1 MIDVDSPSLELAEVL
16 KLICKVFWSATW
28 MGIPDIL
35 LQESQFVGWMTGFHK
50 LLVKPVPQ
58 VNARRLYAVH
68 NASSFEIKPWIMHF
82 QFLSSRLVLSRSA
95 MACLCAQW
103 GSAAH

>member
-1 MIDVDSPSLELAEVL
+1 MVQGLIEVDSPSLELAEVL

-35 LQESQFVGWMTGFHK
+35 LQEGQFLGWMTGFHK

-58 VNARRLYAVH
+58 VPILFANHA
-68 NASSFEIKPWIMHF
+68 
-82 QFLSSRLVLSRSA
+82 
-95 MACLCAQW
+95 
-103 GSAAH
+103 G

>member
-1 MIDVDSPSLELAEVL
+1 MQGLIEVDSPSLELAEVL

-58 VNARRLYAVH
+58 VIMPTLPDVKSVPTGGNAISVM
-68 NASSFEIKPWIMHF
+68 P
-82 QFLSSRLVLSRSA
+82 
-95 MACLCAQW
+95 ACVEQ
-103 GSAAH
+103 

>member
-16 KLICKVFWSATW
+16 KLICKIFWSATW

-58 VNARRLYAVH
+58 VIVPMISAVH
-68 NASSFEIKPWIMHF
+68 NASTCGKGFGVMPVHVHQAGTVIKF
-82 QFLSSRLVLSRSA
+82 QSLL
-95 MACLCAQW
+95 
-103 GSAAH
+103 